1 MDLRRWSFVV
11 VGRWLQ
17 SLNVRPMAAPAFA
30 DSWRLATGDYQL
42 LLFFW
47 RNGQPKYRKLTF
59 TSYVGA
65 ARALRI
71 GQVERPANFAAIDLR
86 IATPG
91 FFDAAAF
98 LLERIGGV
106 EPALQMAAAEL
117 AFLVFFVAGALA
129 RLLDFD
135 FMVGKLLQGVRN
147 RAFTGCQRE
156 VLSFTRSGGLEFGPG
171 ELFYCKRLGAHQKGC
186 QVPCSGVNP

>member
-1 MDLRRWSFVV
+1 MVLP
-11 VGRWLQ
+11 L
-17 SLNVRPMAAPAFA
+17 LLTA
-30 DSWRLATGDYQL
+30 GDYQL

-98 LLERIGGV
+98 LLDSI
-106 EPALQMAAAEL
+106 
-117 AFLVFFVAGALA
+117 GALA
-129 RLLDFD
+129 GLLDFD

-147 RAFTGCQRE
+147 RGFTGCQRE

-171 ELFYCKRLGAHQKGC
+171 ELFYCKRLRAHQKGE
-186 QVPCSGVNP
+186 SGVRSEVSGVRSQVSILDGV

>member
-86 IATPG
+86 IATPR
-91 FFDAAAF
+91 FFDAAAL

-106 EPALQMAAAEL
+106 KPALQMATAKL

-135 FMVGKLLQGVRN
+135 FMVRKLLQSMRDCG
-147 RAFTGCQRE
+147 FTSCQRE
-156 VLSFTRSGGLEFGPG
+156 VPLFHGVAVREFGPS
-171 ELFYCKRLGAHQKGC
+171 
-186 QVPCSGVNP
+186 QVIL

>member
-91 FFDAAAF
+91 FLDAAAF

-106 EPALQMAAAEL
+106 KPALQMATAKL

-147 RAFTGCQRE
+147 RGFTGCQRE
-156 VLSFTRSGGLEFGPG
+156 VLSFTQCGGLEFGPRG
-171 ELFYCKRLGAHQKGC
+171 YFTVNGWGRPKRGVGPRVSC
-186 QVPCSGVNP
+186 QA